1 MRGEGAGRGNDELQ
15 PPVILPGPLERRH
28 KCSRPTSDSPST
40 SPISICPECPPLPS
54 AFPFLARSGSL
65 PSSSQGCQPPHFLS
79 PLRVSTSPRAC
90 VLSGGTACRLQAWG
104 EPFHPFSPVLWPPCV
119 RRTTEAAPAGVRV
132 LRWGDG
138 IPELALPDRRAH
150 PGLTEL
156 LAMQVGILLSGWIR
170 TEGYA
175 GKF

>member
-65 PSSSQGCQPPHFLS
+65 PSSSGG
-79 PLRVSTSPRAC
+79 VSSALLPAESPRHPELCLSSRSPHHRGC
-90 VLSGGTACRLQAWG
+90 VLY
-104 EPFHPFSPVLWPPCV
+104 
-119 RRTTEAAPAGVRV
+119 
-132 LRWGDG
+132 
-138 IPELALPDRRAH
+138 
-150 PGLTEL
+150 LTEL
-156 LAMQVGILLSGWIR
+156 GHPRAGLRELLLHAALGTGKGLHKCLWSTR
-170 TEGYA
+170 ASPA
-175 GKF
+175 GLSLTADGETFHGNTQAVPPSAPVCNFIS